1 MDVGY
6 SRVWG
11 LMKSLLGAGDQRTL
25 LLLSASG
32 YTWQSPQNLRIAET
46 IIVTAIE
53 SKSNISK

>member
-1 MDVGY
+1 
-6 SRVWG
+6 
-11 LMKSLLGAGDQRTL
+11 MKSLLGAGDQRTL